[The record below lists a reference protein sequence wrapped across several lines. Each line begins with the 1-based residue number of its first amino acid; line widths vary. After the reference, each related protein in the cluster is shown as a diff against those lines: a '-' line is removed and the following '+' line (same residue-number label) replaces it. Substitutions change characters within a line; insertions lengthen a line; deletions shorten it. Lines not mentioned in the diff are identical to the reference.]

1 MYLLGQLIQENNRMC
16 QKCTSNLTEQLGM
29 GQNDQ
34 PQKLIVSTKHKQFCG
49 PIWYLNF
56 DIIGLPTK
64 YSNIRLGF
72 A

>member
-1 MYLLGQLIQENNRMC
+1 MYLLGQLKQENNRMC
-16 QKCTSNLTEQLGM
+16 QKRTSN
-29 GQNDQ
+29 QNDQ